1 MRIRKLLVI
10 FCMCVFIFLSGCVAT
25 GSLAKMTLLRTPE
38 GLSHKYDYNDTK
50 EEDYL
55 AFKDKMNS
63 FASMLGSC
71 ISYLEYK
78 EGENIACAP
87 ISIEMCLGLA
97 VSAANGKTR
106 NEILA
111 SIGVDYETFSKYY
124 KLYFNEL
131 CLEVINE
138 SKQIEAKIELTNS
151 IWIDND
157 VTLYEK
163 GLDDLKDNYYCYAYE
178 ADFDG
183 DNKAT
188 NQAMRQFIREK
199 TNKLLDP
206 EMNIDESTMFVL
218 MNTLY
223 LKDIWNDLGND
234 LNYADS
240 KYKFTNVDGSVSK
253 NKLLEGYY
261 FSGKTMNNDDYSA
274 FYTKTSHGFKLH
286 FIKANDGKD
295 IKDVFSPEMI
305 THVIN
310 SKNYVYQDDELME
323 EYMTKCMFPEFK
335 AGCDLDITS
344 LLKDYF
350 WIKTMFINGECDFSN
365 LTDNKYGCSEVRHIS
380 KLEVNKKGIEGAAV
394 TYIAKAGAAGPGP
407 YKTVYEEY
415 VVDKEFGFV
424 LTYHDI
430 ILFSGIVTN
439 IDK

>member
-1 MRIRKLLVI
+1 MRIKKLIILCSI
-10 FCMCVFIFLSGCVAT
+10 FMFIFLSGCVAT
-25 GSLAKMTLLRTPE
+25 GSLAKMTLLRSPE
-38 GLSHKYDYNDTK
+38 GLSHKYDYKDIK
-50 EEDYL
+50 EDSYIE
-55 AFKDKMNS
+55 FKEKMNH

-71 ISYLEYK
+71 ISYHEYK
-78 EGENIACAP
+78 EGENVACAP

-106 NEILA
+106 DEILS
-111 SIGVDYETFSKYY
+111 SIGIDYETFSKYY

-131 CLEVINE
+131 CLEIINE
-138 SKQIEAKIELTNS
+138 SKQLEAKIELTNS

-163 GLDDLKDNYYCYAYE
+163 GLDDLRDNYYCYAYE

-183 DNKAT
+183 DNKAS
-188 NQAMRQFIREK
+188 NQAMREFIREK

-206 EMNIDESTMFVL
+206 EMNIDEATMFVL

-240 KYKFTNVDGSVSK
+240 KYKFTNIDGSVSS

-261 FSGKTMNNDDYSA
+261 FNGRSMKNDDYSA
-274 FYTKTSHGFKLH
+274 FYTRTNHWLNLY
-286 FIKANDGKD
+286 FIKANDAKS
-295 IKDVFSPEMI
+295 IKELFTPETI
-305 THVIN
+305 TYVTN
-310 SKNYVYQDDELME
+310 TNNYILKDDELME
-323 EYMTKCMFPEFK
+323 EYKTKCIFPEFK
-335 AGCDLDITS
+335 AGCDLDIS
-344 LLKDYF
+344 GMLQEYF
-350 WIKTMFINGECDFSN
+350 WIKTMFINGECDFTN

-415 VVDKEFGFV
+415 IVDKEFGFV